1 MRLSRALGTAK
12 PDDPQTILRQWRTKI
27 LNVFLGVVAVA
38 SIPAIGNIIVN
49 ALSDPSLR
57 PIAVAFSVAEFFLLA
72 LAVLTRLPLNIRVAG
87 LGVIG
92 YSAALLNLAIRG
104 LSGAGPLYLLVIPIL
119 LLFLAG
125 KRASIITA
133 VFSGL
138 LAAGTAFLVEQ
149 GFLVPEAVF
158 SGQGVTLTTIL
169 MLLATVMTITIQF
182 YRLQE
187 RLIANERRAQ
197 SELLKAQEL
206 LEGQNVTLEQKV
218 AERTQELQSSNLRLE
233 QRNNELVAVNTVAA
247 ALASEL
253 DPSALIP
260 LVGEQ
265 IRALF
270 QADIAYVALL
280 DQDRAMIHFP
290 YTFGE
295 DLTPIHFGDGLT
307 SRVLKANQP
316 LRINQDLGQQLLEI
330 GARVIGNLPLSYLG
344 VPIVVGGEA
353 VGVLSVQ
360 STAQEGMFS
369 EADARLLSTI
379 AVGVGAALHN
389 AQLFEEIKR
398 QEQDARETRRR
409 LANIIE
415 FLPDATLVID
425 QEGKV
430 IAWNHAIEEMTGV
443 PAVEMLG
450 KGDYEYALPFYGERR
465 PILIDLVWLPREE
478 FEQKYA
484 HIQREGAILSGETY
498 TPALKEGGHYLYATA
513 SALYDAEG
521 KLAGAIEVIRDIS
534 ERKRVEIELRE
545 SEEALRKAKAEA
557 EQANQAKSTFLANM
571 SHELRTPL
579 NAIIGFTRIVRR
591 KGEGLL
597 PEKQIENLD
606 KVLISADNL
615 LNLINTVLDI
625 AKIEA
630 GRMDVAP
637 ATFRLA
643 PLIEL
648 CANLAQPLIQPNVRL
663 EKQVDERLTTL
674 YSDQDKLRQIVLNL
688 LSNAAKFTHAGK
700 ISLSVWQEGEDL
712 CISVS
717 DTGIGISAEALPQIF
732 KEFEQADPTTTRKY
746 GGTGLGLTISRN
758 LARLLGGDISVQ
770 SEPGQGS
777 NFTVRIPIQ
786 YRRQVAPGDLAGAP
800 LRPQPPE
807 PVSASAPGS
816 PPGQVK
822 KHILV
827 IDDDLDAVY
836 LLQENLDPQ
845 EFEISGCRNGLD
857 GLEKARQELP
867 QAILL
872 DILMPGMDGWQVLHD
887 LKNDPFT
894 AAIPV
899 ILHTIVDKKALGFQ
913 LGAADY
919 LLKPLDPKAV
929 QEVLKRLILHNGR
942 RPKRILLVDDDPQ
955 VADLLRQSLSETE
968 FSLESAP
975 DGLAGLERIAAQ
987 PPDLLL
993 LDLLMPNLDGFGV
1006 IERLRADPGT
1016 RDLPVIVISAK
1027 DLSTAETAWLNAT
1040 VAAVLKKQGFEGEKL
1055 VEEIHRLLRSAA

>member
-1 MRLSRALGTAK
+1 MESAK
-12 PDDPQTILRQWRTKI
+12 PDDPQTILQQWRTKI

-57 PIAVAFSVAEFFLLA
+57 PIAVAFSVAELFLLV
-72 LAVLTRLPLNIRVAG
+72 LAVLTRLPLDIRVAG

-92 YSAALLNLAIRG
+92 YSAALLNLSIRG

-133 VFSGL
+133 IFSGL

-149 GFLVPEAVF
+149 GFLVPEVVF
-158 SGQGVTLTTIL
+158 SGQGATLTTIL

-197 SELLKAQEL
+197 AELLQAQKL
-206 LEGQNVTLEQKV
+206 LEGQNLTLEQKV
-218 AERTQELQSSNLRLE
+218 AERTQELQSSNSRLE

-253 DPSALIP
+253 DLSALIP

-280 DQDRAMIHFP
+280 DRDQAMIHFP

-295 DLTPIHFGDGLT
+295 DLTPIPLGEGLT

-316 LRINQDLGQQLLEI
+316 LLINQDLGQQLLEI
-330 GARVIGNLPLSYLG
+330 GARVIGNPPLSYLG

-360 STAQEGMFS
+360 NTAQEGMFS
-369 EADARLLSTI
+369 EADARLLSII

-430 IAWNHAIEEMTGV
+430 IAWNHAIEEMTGI
-443 PAVEMLG
+443 PAAEMLG
-450 KGDYEYALPFYGERR
+450 KGDFEYALPFYGERR
-465 PILIDLVWLPREE
+465 PILIDLVGMPREE

-484 HIQREGAILSGETY
+484 QIQREGAILSGETY

-606 KVLISADNL
+606 KVLTSADNL
-615 LNLINTVLDI
+615 LGLINTVLDI

-648 CANLAQPLIQPNVRL
+648 CANLAQPLLQPNVRL
-663 EKQVDERLTTL
+663 EKQVDARLTTL

-700 ISLSVWQEGEDL
+700 ISLSVRQEGENL
-712 CISVS
+712 CISVA
-717 DTGIGISAEALPQIF
+717 DTGIGISAEALPHIF

-777 NFTVRIPIQ
+777 IFTVRIPMQ
-786 YRRQVAPGDLAGAP
+786 YRRQVDGSDLPGAP
-800 LRPQPPE
+800 LRAQPPE
-807 PVSASAPGS
+807 PVSAGAPAN
-816 PPGQVK
+816 PPDPVK

-827 IDDDLDAVY
+827 IDDDPDAVY

-845 EFEISGCRNGLD
+845 EFEVSGCRNGLD

-887 LKNDPFT
+887 LKNDPLT
-894 AAIPV
+894 AKIPV

-919 LLKPLDPKAV
+919 LLKPLVPKAV
-929 QEVLKRLILHNGR
+929 QEVLERLILHNGR

-955 VADLLRQSLSETE
+955 VADLLRQSLPETE

-993 LDLLMPNLDGFGV
+993 LDLLLPNLDGFRV

-1027 DLSTAETAWLNAT
+1027 DLSAAETAWLNAT
-1040 VAAVLKKQGFEGEKL
+1040 AAAVLKKQAFAGEKL